1 MKSWKTRNE
10 KLTREFCNSL
20 LRQLKEKHLD
30 PVLQR
35 LGGKEAAKI
44 SFDEINDGCNQIK
57 EKYNNSAKGAKDVV
71 AAVFAEIYPVRL
83 DVEICPFLSN

>member
-1 MKSWKTRNE
+1 M
-10 KLTREFCNSL
+10 TREFCDSL

-35 LGGKEAAKI
+35 LGGGEEAANI

-71 AAVFAEIYPVRL
+71 AAVFAEIQPVSL
-83 DVEICPFLSN
+83 NVEICPFLSN